1 MRKLKLQVQVS
12 IDSFVAGPNGE
23 TDWLIWNWDEPLNQY
38 VQGITAPVDCIILG
52 RKLAEGFIP
61 TWTSQLENPDT
72 ANDFARKMVE
82 TPKVVFTKTITEN
95 NWAHTTIENGDLV
108 AKVKQL
114 KQENGGDIIAYGGAE
129 FVSNLIKNNL
139 IDEYHLFINPSALG
153 KGMSIFGALESTFKL
168 HLLDSKKFECGII
181 VNSYKPDTST

>member
-1 MRKLKLQVQVS
+1 M
-12 IDSFVAGPNGE
+12 
-23 TDWLIWNWDEPLNQY
+23 
-38 VQGITAPVDCIILG
+38 
-52 RKLAEGFIP
+52 
-61 TWTSQLENPDT
+61 
-72 ANDFARKMVE
+72 
-82 TPKVVFTKTITEN
+82 
-95 NWAHTTIENGDLV
+95 